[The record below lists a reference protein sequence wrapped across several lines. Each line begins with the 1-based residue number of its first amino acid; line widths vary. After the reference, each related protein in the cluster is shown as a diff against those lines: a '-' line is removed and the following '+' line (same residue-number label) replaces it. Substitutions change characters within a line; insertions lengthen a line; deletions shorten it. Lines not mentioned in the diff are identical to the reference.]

1 MSESYYIEINGKKYD
16 KDLIETAKK
25 AVAGRGD
32 GRISKADA
40 EVLLKKVKDGN
51 KYTEIEKETMEY
63 IRHNFKW
70 TTDADEWF
78 RTEIH
83 KWAGTK

>member
-1 MSESYYIEINGKKYD
+1 MSESYYIEIDGKKYD
-16 KDLIETAKK
+16 RDLIETAKK

-40 EVLLKKVKDGN
+40 EILLAKVKDGN
-51 KYTEIEKETMEY
+51 KYTAIEKDTMEY
-63 IRHNFKW
+63 VRHNFKW
-70 TTDADEWF
+70 TDEADEWF
-78 RTEIH
+78 RAEIH

>member
-1 MSESYYIEINGKKYD
+1 MADYYLEINGKKYD
-16 KDLIETAKK
+16 RKLIETAETMVK
-25 AVAGRGD
+25 GQGD

-40 EVLLKKVKDGN
+40 EKLLKMVKDG
-51 KYTEIEKETMEY
+51 KSYTDIEKATMEY
-63 IRHNFKW
+63 IRDHFKW
-70 TTDADEWF
+70 TPEADAWF